1 MPFVIFSILF
11 LRIYTL
17 KSAERLMR
25 RLRISATT
33 IHHGIRPSF
42 QFTCG
47 PPQAYRQRQ
56 QQQNI
61 QKVNSHAFFPLA
73 LPLFRN
79 WPSVSHLFRHVLV
92 QLLNLTF
99 SLCSLLFS

>member
-25 RLRISATT
+25 RLRIGATT
-33 IHHGIRPSF
+33 FHHGSSPSF

-47 PPQAYRQRQ
+47 PPQDCRRLQ
-56 QQQNI
+56 QHNI
-61 QKVNSHAFFPLA
+61 QKVNSHAFHFPCRY
-73 LPLFRN
+73 FETG
-79 WPSVSHLFRHVLV
+79 HL
-92 QLLNLTF
+92 
-99 SLCSLLFS
+99 